1 MVGVDALLSCPFPS
15 PQLHEGKGGGYLKPP
30 IEESRICI
38 CDRYR
43 MEKRGT
49 ETGRFGNYSLCKY
62 VCIEVVVVL
71 QAGVNRRKMVGE

>member
-38 CDRYR
+38 WIDIGWKREEQKQAVLETTAFVNTCVLKLLWCYR
-43 MEKRGT
+43 QE
-49 ETGRFGNYSLCKY
+49 
-62 VCIEVVVVL
+62 
-71 QAGVNRRKMVGE
+71 